1 MQVTL
6 KPVFLDR
13 FRAALCRLGCADDRF
28 LCAVSGGPDSLAL
41 LLLAQQ
47 ILPGKLVAVTIDHQ
61 LRSDSANEA
70 EVVAKICRD
79 LGVSHIILTPDEKIV
94 GNLQSSARTA
104 RYALLERAADAEN
117 CQHIATA
124 HHADDQLETLL
135 MRLARGSGVDGLS
148 GIRARNGRVVR
159 PLLEFTKA
167 ELIDICSSGGIE
179 AVNDPS
185 NANIDFDR
193 VAMRRWLASTQHPF
207 PATRALRTT
216 SALADASDALVW
228 MTDTLAAQ
236 RIRQENDIIICKA
249 SDLPRELKRRLLI
262 RCLRKMDSNLA
273 PRGDAI
279 DRLLTDLENAQASMI
294 GNIKCLGGADW
305 QFSKA
310 PPRRAQ
316 ENSL

>member
-70 EVVAKICRD
+70 QVVAKICRD

-159 PLLEFTKA
+159 LLLEFTKA

-249 SDLPRELKRRLLI
+249 SDLPSELKRRLLI

>member
-61 LRSDSANEA
+61 LRSDSSNEA
-70 EVVAKICRD
+70 QVVAKICRD
-79 LGVSHIILTPDEKIV
+79 LGVSHIILTPDKKIV

-249 SDLPRELKRRLLI
+249 SDLPSELKRRLLI

>member
-6 KPVFLDR
+6 EPVLLDR
-13 FRAALCRLGCADDRF
+13 FRAALCRLDCADDSL

-47 ILPGKLVAVTIDHQ
+47 ALPGKVVAVTVDHQ
-61 LRSDSANEA
+61 LRPESANEA
-70 EVVAKICRD
+70 QIVGDICQNFGIPHVVLR
-79 LGVSHIILTPDEKIV
+79 PDEKIS

-104 RYALLERAADAEN
+104 RYTLLERAADAQN
-117 CQHIATA
+117 CTHIATA

-148 GIRARNGRVVR
+148 GIRARNGRVIR
-159 PLLEFTKA
+159 PVLEFTKA
-167 ELIDICSSGGIE
+167 ELADVCSSAGIQ
-179 AVNDPS
+179 AVDDPS

-193 VAMRRWLASTQHPF
+193 VAMRNWLSNTRHPF
-207 PATRALRTT
+207 PAPRALRTA

-228 MTDTLAAQ
+228 MTDTLAEQ
-236 RIRQENDIIICKA
+236 RISQENDVIICKA
-249 SDLPRELKRRLLI
+249 IGLPRELKRRLLT
-262 RCLRKMDSNLA
+262 RCLRTMDVNLA

-279 DRLLTDLENAQASMI
+279 DRLLTELENARTAMI
-294 GNIKCLGGADW
+294 GNIKCLGGNDW

-310 PPRRAQ
+310 PPRR
-316 ENSL
+316 S

>member
-1 MQVTL
+1 VQITL
-6 KPVFLDR
+6 KPVFLGR
-13 FRAALCRLGCADDRF
+13 FRAALLRLESADDRL

-47 ILPGKLVAVTIDHQ
+47 VVPGRLVAATVDHQ
-61 LRSDSANEA
+61 LRAESADEA
-70 EVVAKICRD
+70 QIVAETCRN
-79 LGVSHIILTPDEKIV
+79 LGIPHIILTPDEKIS
-94 GNLQSSARTA
+94 GNLQSSARAA
-104 RYALLERAADAEN
+104 RYALLERAADGQN

-167 ELIDICSSGGIE
+167 ELIDICSSTGIQW
-179 AVNDPS
+179 VNDPS

-193 VAMRRWLASTQHPF
+193 VAMRNWLASTQHPF
-207 PATRALRTT
+207 PATRALRTA

-236 RIRQENDIIICKA
+236 RISHKNDVIVCQA
-249 SDLPRELKRRLLI
+249 SGLPRELKRRLLI
-262 RCLRKMDSNLA
+262 RCLRMIDINLA

-279 DRLLTDLENAQASMI
+279 DRVLTDLENAQTAMI
-294 GNIKCLGGADW
+294 GNVKCVGGVDW

-310 PPRRAQ
+310 PPRRG
-316 ENSL
+316 

>member
-6 KPVFLDR
+6 TPVFLDR
-13 FRAALCRLGCADDRF
+13 FRAALGRLDCADDRL

-41 LLLAQQ
+41 LLLARH
-47 ILPGKLVAVTIDHQ
+47 ILPGKLVAVTVDHQ
-61 LRSDSANEA
+61 LRPESADEA
-70 EVVAKICRD
+70 RIVAEICRN
-79 LGVSHIILTPDEKIV
+79 LAVPHIILTPDEKIS

-104 RYALLERAADAEN
+104 RYVLLERAADAQN

-148 GIRARNGRVVR
+148 GVRARNGRVVR

-167 ELIDICSSGGIE
+167 ELVDICASAGIE

-193 VAMRRWLASTQHPF
+193 VAMRNWLASTQHPF
-207 PATRALRTT
+207 PATRALRTA

-236 RIRQENDIIICKA
+236 RISQENDVIICKA
-249 SDLPRELKRRLLI
+249 SGLPNELKRRLLI
-262 RCLRKMDSNLA
+262 RCLRTIDANLA

-279 DRLLTDLENAQASMI
+279 DRLLADLENARTAMI
-294 GNIKCLGGADW
+294 GNIKCLGGSDW

-310 PPRRAQ
+310 PPRRG
-316 ENSL
+316 

>member
-1 MQVTL
+1 MQITL
-6 KPVFLDR
+6 EPDFLGR
-13 FRAALCRLGCADDRF
+13 FRAALCKLDSADDRL

-41 LLLAQQ
+41 LVLAQQ
-47 ILPGKLVAVTIDHQ
+47 VLPGRLVAATVDHQ
-61 LRSDSANEA
+61 LRAESADEA
-70 EVVAKICRD
+70 QTVAEICRN
-79 LGVSHIILTPDEKIV
+79 LGIPHFILTPDEKIS
-94 GNLQSSARTA
+94 GNLQSSARAA
-104 RYALLERAADAEN
+104 RYALLERAADTQN

-167 ELIDICSSGGIE
+167 ELIDICASAGIE
-179 AVNDPS
+179 WVNDPS

-193 VAMRRWLASTQHPF
+193 VAMRNWLASTLHSFQ
-207 PATRALRTT
+207 ASRTLRTA

-236 RIRQENDIIICKA
+236 RIAQENDIIICTA
-249 SDLPRELKRRLLI
+249 GDLPSELKRRLLI
-262 RCLRKMDSNLA
+262 RCLRTIDVNLA

-279 DRLLTDLENAQASMI
+279 DRLLTELENARTAMI
-294 GNIKCLGGADW
+294 GNIKCVGGAEW
-305 QFSKA
+305 RFSKA
-310 PPRRAQ
+310 PPRRG
-316 ENSL
+316 

>member
-1 MQVTL
+1 MQITL
-6 KPVFLDR
+6 KSDFLGR
-13 FRAALCRLGCADDRF
+13 FKAALCKLNSADDRL

-41 LLLAQQ
+41 LVLAQQ
-47 ILPGKLVAVTIDHQ
+47 VLPGRLVAATVDHQ
-61 LRSDSANEA
+61 LRAESAGEA
-70 EVVAKICRD
+70 QIVAEICRN
-79 LGVSHIILTPDEKIV
+79 LGVPHIILTPDEKIS
-94 GNLQSSARTA
+94 GNLQSSARAA
-104 RYALLERAADAEN
+104 RYALLERVADTQN

-167 ELIDICSSGGIE
+167 ELIDICASAGIE
-179 AVNDPS
+179 WVNDPS

-193 VAMRRWLASTQHPF
+193 VAIRNWLASTQHPF
-207 PATRALRTT
+207 QASRALRTA

-236 RIRQENDIIICKA
+236 RIAQENDVIICTA
-249 SDLPRELKRRLLI
+249 GDLPSELKRRLLI
-262 RCLRKMDSNLA
+262 RCLRTMDVNLA

-279 DRLLTDLENAQASMI
+279 DRLLTELENARTAMI
-294 GNIKCLGGADW
+294 GNIKCVGGADW

-310 PPRRAQ
+310 PPRRG
-316 ENSL
+316 

>member
-6 KPVFLDR
+6 KPVVLDR
-13 FRAALCRLGCADDRF
+13 FRAALCRLDSADDRL

-47 ILPGKLVAVTIDHQ
+47 ILPDKLVAATVDHQ
-61 LRSDSANEA
+61 LRSESADEA
-70 EVVAKICRD
+70 QVVEKICHD
-79 LGVSHIILTPDEKIV
+79 LGVPHIILTPEAKIA

-104 RYALLERAADAEN
+104 RYALLERAADAQN

-167 ELIDICSSGGIE
+167 ELIEICSSAGIQS
-179 AVNDPS
+179 VNDPS

-193 VAMRRWLASTQHPF
+193 VSMRRWLASTQHPF
-207 PATRALRTT
+207 PANRALRSA

-228 MTDTLAAQ
+228 MTDTLALQ
-236 RIRQENDIIICKA
+236 RIRQEHDVIICKA
-249 SDLPRELKRRLLI
+249 SDLPSELKRRLLI
-262 RCLRKMDSNLA
+262 RCLRTMDANLA

-279 DRLLTDLENAQASMI
+279 DRLLTDLENARTAMI

-305 QFSKA
+305 QFFKA
-310 PPRRAQ
+310 PPRRG
-316 ENSL
+316 